1 MIYSL
6 LKRSVDRQSPLR
18 GGGGGRPSWL
28 VPYPF
33 PQVLSITLRV
43 PLFKLPFS
51 VNGKVPFH
59 VFKSALLKLQK
70 EAYPFVKKHFSQN
83 QNLHIQNVQSGSMFG
98 QFWGVSQSHT
108 PPSFPCRL
116 CPHPRIQNPSVQR
129 ALTYAANM
137 QPTAC
142 KAKTLSLPNE
152 NNIKTANDVCITQGV
167 NALSRRTK
175 TSLIMSY
182 DTPSSLKVSEK
193 DVLFILYY
201 YKSTSYTYRMISSKF
216 PRFSFSVS

>member
-1 MIYSL
+1 M
-6 LKRSVDRQSPLR
+6 LKNISVRTRICIFKMYRADPCSASFGVFPSP
-18 GGGGGRPSWL
+18 
-28 VPYPF
+28 
-33 PQVLSITLRV
+33 I
-43 PLFKLPFS
+43 
-51 VNGKVPFH
+51 
-59 VFKSALLKLQK
+59 
-70 EAYPFVKKHFSQN
+70 
-83 QNLHIQNVQSGSMFG
+83 
-98 QFWGVSQSHT
+98 
-108 PPSFPCRL
+108 
-116 CPHPRIQNPSVQR
+116 PHPLSLVVCAPIPGYRTPSVQR

-137 QPTAC
+137 QPTVC